1 MCQLLVDGNRIYD
14 FIAQKDIVICIK
26 HCSVS
31 SSCVSDRWYF
41 PRFYSCAVFLKNL
54 HIMVSKNHKISLKH
68 GLNESN

>member
-14 FIAQKDIVICIK
+14 FIAQKDSHLHKALLSI
-26 HCSVS
+26 

-68 GLNESN
+68 GLNERN

>member
-14 FIAQKDIVICIK
+14 FIAQNYKALLRA
-26 HCSVS
+26 
-31 SSCVSDRWYF
+31 VSDRWYF

-68 GLNESN
+68 GLNERN